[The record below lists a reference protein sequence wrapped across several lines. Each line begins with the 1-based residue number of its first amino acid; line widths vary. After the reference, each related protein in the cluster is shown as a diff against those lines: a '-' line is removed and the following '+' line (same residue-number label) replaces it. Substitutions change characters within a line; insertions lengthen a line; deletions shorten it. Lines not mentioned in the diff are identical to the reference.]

1 MKTTIRSEIAAGE
14 LYAEVKLSRTNR
26 RDNSDGTLYS
36 LSEFVM
42 QTTVELSKSI
52 FLRY

>member
-1 MKTTIRSEIAAGE
+1 M
-14 LYAEVKLSRTNR
+14 SRTNR

-52 FLRY
+52 FYVIKGIVMA